1 MQVVEGAK
9 VKKTYE
15 LSKRVFTSDNM
26 FNRENKWERERESKN
41 EESFMSGKN
50 GRKENGGMENDRK

>member
-1 MQVVEGAK
+1 MEGAK

-41 EESFMSGKN
+41 GESYMSGKN